1 MTLFIY
7 KNELDSLLDS
17 LKKFAHA
24 DAIIAI
30 EIDDKDSKLQ
40 NYLLKVTFE
49 ACNSATLM
57 AIYRAGYAQAEKE
70 ISQNKI
76 K

>member
-1 MTLFIY
+1 MTLFLY

-49 ACNSATLM
+49 SCNPATLM
-57 AIYRAGYAQAEKE
+57 AIWRAGYAQAEKE

>member
-30 EIDDKDSKLQ
+30 EIDDKDSKLE
-40 NYLLKVTFE
+40 NYLLKVTFDG
-49 ACNSATLM
+49 CNSATLM
-57 AIYRAGYAQAEKE
+57 AIYRAGYAQAGKE
-70 ISQNKI
+70 TSQNKI